1 MVKVSEQRRE
11 PRHSGKLPVE
21 LESGKGLTRDFSGSG
36 IFFETE
42 KSFSLGQPIKFT
54 IVLEHI
60 DPGHPIRLNCRGK
73 IVRVEEK
80 GQKIGVA
87 ASIQSYTFEEIRN

>member
-1 MVKVSEQRRE
+1 MVKVSEQRRA

-21 LESGKGLTRDFSGSG
+21 LESGKGLTRDFSDSG

-42 KSFSLGQPIKFT
+42 KSFTPGQPIEFT

-60 DPGHPIRLNCRGK
+60 DPERPVRLKCKGK
-73 IVRVEEK
+73 IIRVEGK

-87 ASIQSYTFEEIRN
+87 ASIQSYTFEE

>member
-1 MVKVSEQRRE
+1 MVKISEQRRE
-11 PRHSGKLPVE
+11 PRHSGKMPVE

-42 KSFSLGQPIKFT
+42 KSFSLGQSIEFT
-54 IVLEHI
+54 IVLEYI
-60 DPGHPIRLNCRGK
+60 DPGHPVRLKCRGK
-73 IVRVEEK
+73 IVRIEEK

-87 ASIQSYTFEEIRN
+87 TSIQSYTFGEFL

>member
-1 MVKVSEQRRE
+1 MRGHEGRRE
-11 PRHSGKLPVE
+11 PRHRGKLPVE
-21 LESGKGLTRDFSGSG
+21 LESGKGVTRDFSGSG
-36 IFFETE
+36 VFFETE
-42 KSFSLGQPIKFT
+42 KSFSLGQSIEFT

>member
-1 MVKVSEQRRE
+1 MVKISEQRRE
-11 PRHSGKLPVE
+11 PRHTGRLPVE

-42 KSFSLGQPIKFT
+42 KSFSLGQSIEFT
-54 IVLEHI
+54 LVLEYI
-60 DPGHPIRLNCRGK
+60 DPGHPVRLKCRGK

-87 ASIQSYTFEEIRN
+87 ASIQSYTFGEFL